1 MSINDWLVFCVVAA
15 SAYARSPAALCFC
28 VLYLLHMAFESVM
41 SDEEYYSSL
50 ILIDSVVAII
60 ATSISSPSRAT
71 IITGIASGFF
81 LVANVTGFAAWFFYL
96 TPAPYDAICSVIYIA
111 MMAALINEGSN
122 GRLRLAF
129 YRLAG
134 SAPTVAV
141 PKGVGVHN
149 KDGKKI

>member
-122 GRLRLAF
+122 GCRVALYDLGLSAAHSALRKGLGMHHK
-129 YRLAG
+129 G
-134 SAPTVAV
+134 SDKV
-141 PKGVGVHN
+141 
-149 KDGKKI
+149 